1 MTSSYVSWSRVL
13 LHSDPL
19 MTRHENGT
27 FCRRR
32 IPSRA
37 LGEQA
42 GAKARRMSKIA
53 SGQVSGVSTP
63 RSDRTWGAA
72 SSVSSA
78 SRAFTASFSRLVES
92 SLSRRFPRYFA
103 NEGDVCGLTI
113 GTLKEVEVR
122 APDWMLIHPLSK
134 KIFVTISPLSRFAS
148 TAWWHSRHCALRRPD
163 RAGAR
168 RGGVDAR

>member
-27 FCRRR
+27 FLSQAASL
-32 IPSRA
+32 PGSRA

-134 KIFVTISPLSRFAS
+134 KIL
-148 TAWWHSRHCALRRPD
+148 
-163 RAGAR
+163 
-168 RGGVDAR
+168 